1 MKCKKN
7 LFLKNICNCFLVGLF
22 VYKIKEKILY
32 LVIKKYRG
40 LYMLLFCYKIMLYF
54 QFFISKVFCVI
65 LYSCYKVLQKDLYD
79 SLFGLCLL
87 YGLNLK

>member
-1 MKCKKN
+1 
-7 LFLKNICNCFLVGLF
+7 
-22 VYKIKEKILY
+22 
-32 LVIKKYRG
+32 
-40 LYMLLFCYKIMLYF
+40 MLLFCYKIMLYF